1 MGTRKAT
8 VVVALLLALA
18 LAGCGSGNDRVRG
31 EPNASVEAEG
41 SCVLTVL
48 YDGHRYDAI
57 AIEVAPP
64 EGEILGQG
72 TLPPCNDT
80 GGDNESSEQIEITA
94 LEGVAPSFALLWAGR
109 NDVVFV
115 RDDVDSGALPHEI
128 SRLLRA
134 SECDSADEPIEL
146 AGPWLGILGADGDTE
161 VDLVPPYDLEMF
173 VENASSP
180 RYERAN
186 VSVRV
191 PAALGEPLS
200 REDVRSSLW
209 KGGTISLTVTCR
221 EGLYIAQQVDAYPPA

>member
-1 MGTRKAT
+1 MGIGRSIIL
-8 VVVALLLALA
+8 VAPLLALA
-18 LAGCGSGNDRVRG
+18 LAGCGSGNDRARG
-31 EPNASVEAEG
+31 EPDPSVEAEA
-41 SCVLTVL
+41 SCALAIL
-48 YDGHRYDAI
+48 YEGHRYSAI
-57 AIEVAPP
+57 AVEVAPP
-64 EGEILGQG
+64 AGETLGQG
-72 TLPPCNDT
+72 TLPACNDM
-80 GGDNESSEQIEITA
+80 GGDSESSEQVEITA

-109 NDVVFV
+109 NDAVFV
-115 RDDVDSGALPHEI
+115 RDDADSGALPHEI

-191 PAALGEPLS
+191 PAELGQPLS
-200 REDVRSSLW
+200 REDIHSSLL
-209 KGGTISLTVTCR
+209 KGGTVSLTVTCR
-221 EGLYIAQQVDAYPPA
+221 QGRYIAQQVDAYPPA